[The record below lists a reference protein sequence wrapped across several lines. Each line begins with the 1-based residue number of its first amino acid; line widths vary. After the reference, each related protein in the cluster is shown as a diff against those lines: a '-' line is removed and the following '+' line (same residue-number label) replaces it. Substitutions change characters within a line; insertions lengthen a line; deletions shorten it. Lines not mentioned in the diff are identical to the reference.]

1 MFDGMKNLFI
11 QKTLVGYDGSE
22 QSERVLQ
29 RAININNNDD
39 DTETEIHI
47 ALVVR
52 EPSGMA
58 NPIPDE
64 VLESLH
70 KRGQESLL
78 NADRL
83 VRKSFLKQVTHIDI
97 GNPAEKLIGL
107 ADRLK
112 PQLVVLGISRHP
124 SSESLIG
131 TVSSHFIKSRR
142 YMILLVP

>member
-1 MFDGMKNLFI
+1 MFDGMKNLFM
-11 QKTLVGYDGSE
+11 QKILVGYDGSE

-29 RAININNNDD
+29 RAISINNDD

-58 NPIPDE
+58 DPIPDE

-83 VRKSFLKQVTHIDI
+83 VRKSFLKPVTHIDI
-97 GNPAEKLIGL
+97 GNPAEKLISL
-107 ADRLK
+107 ADILK

>member
-1 MFDGMKNLFI
+1 VKNLFI
-11 QKTLVGYDGSE
+11 QKILVGYDGTE
-22 QSERVLQ
+22 QSERLLQ
-29 RAININNNDD
+29 RAISINSNNDE
-39 DTETEIHI
+39 TETEIHI
-47 ALVVR
+47 ALVVQ

-58 NPIPDE
+58 DPIPDE

-83 VRKSFLKQVTHIDI
+83 VRKSFLKPVTHIDI

-131 TVSSHFIKSRR
+131 TVSSHFIKSRK